1 MNEFDIGMIKKAAK
15 RVVKNN
21 YIKCVT
27 VTFITSLFISLIFDY
42 IFSGNSE
49 LNNIYD
55 SEALYAATQSPEA
68 MQAFYQNMYN
78 NIINTINSIGYE
90 AYQAMLIKIALAM
103 IVSMLC
109 QLLYS
114 ILVQA
119 PFSVGGCKFYLDAH
133 HSDPPYRT
141 MLHGFSSN
149 YLNVVKATFLRS
161 LKIMLWSLLFLIP
174 GIVKAYETFM
184 VPYIIAENPNMDSKT
199 AFKLSK
205 MMTEG
210 EKLRLFILDLSFI
223 GWLFLMVLTSGLSHI
238 FISGPYYQA
247 ALANTYIRIKAKHRY
262 EESV

>member
-1 MNEFDIGMIKKAAK
+1 MNDFDIGMIKKAAK
-15 RVVKNN
+15 RIFKNN

-27 VTFITSLFISLIFDY
+27 VTFVTTLFISLIFDY

-55 SEALYAATQSPEA
+55 TEALYAATESPEA
-68 MQAFYQNMYN
+68 MQAFYENMYN
-78 NIINTINSIGYE
+78 NIIATINSVGYE
-90 AYQAMLIKIALAM
+90 AYQAMLSKIALAM

-114 ILVQA
+114 VLVQS
-119 PFSVGGCKFYLDAH
+119 PFSIGGCKFYLDAH

-149 YLNVVKATFLRS
+149 YLNVVKVTFLRS
-161 LKIMLWSLLFLIP
+161 LKITLWSFVFIIP
-174 GIVKAYETFM
+174 GIIKAYETFM
-184 VPYIIAENPNMDSKT
+184 VPYIIAENPDMDSKA

-205 MMTEG
+205 MMMNG
-210 EKLRLFILDLSFI
+210 EKMRMFTLDLSFI
-223 GWLFLMVLTSGLSHI
+223 GWFIMTIVTSGLSHI

-247 ALANTYIRIKAKHRY
+247 SLANAYIRIKAKHRCD
-262 EESV
+262 EAV